1 MELTE
6 RIARI
11 EGFTK
16 TIEDIENSILC
27 HRYVIM
33 FDKKAGGFEEYIF
46 DPLMDAVLKMREAAE
61 LLKDATKALKADN
74 PLN

>member
-11 EGFTK
+11 EGYTK
-16 TIEDIENSILC
+16 TIEDINDNILC

-33 FDKKAGGFEEYIF
+33 FDEKAGGFEEYIF
-46 DPLMDAVLKMREAAE
+46 DPLKDAIRKMREAAE
-61 LLKDATKALKADN
+61 LLRDATKALKAETR
-74 PLN
+74 